1 MEASFGRLL
10 REHRL
15 SAGLSQEELAERAG
29 LSVRAVSDMERGRT
43 THPYPRSVRLLVVA
57 LGLSAGDAERLV
69 AATAA
74 RERDMPPGPESGPRQ
89 LPAPVRDF
97 VGRVTEL
104 RQLDDLLADVE
115 TGPVVVAVSGTAGVG
130 KTALALH
137 WAHAGARPV
146 PGRPALREPARLRP
160 HRAAGRSGR
169 RHPRH
174 PGRLRRTGR

>member
-74 RERDMPPGPESGPRQ
+74 RERDMPPEPESGPRQ

-115 TGPVVVAVSGTAGVG
+115 TGARRRRGERHRGRRQDRAGP
-130 KTALALH
+130 AL
-137 WAHAGARPV
+137 GARGAPT
-146 PGRPALREPARLRP
+146 G
-160 HRAAGRSGR
+160 S
-169 RHPRH
+169 
-174 PGRLRRTGR
+174 RTASST